1 MFDSVIATAG
11 SFKVVV
17 WAIAG
22 IFLLIVIATVTIA
35 FSISTNER
43 KKEFAT
49 LLIIGAARKKLSNIV
64 LGESLLISGS
74 GAIAGTLLGT
84 VAIISFRFLIQENIN
99 IPFVLPNVFT
109 IFLAIVGA
117 LFVPAIFGTLASYRI
132 ARKVGKIDVYTALKE
147 DA

>member
-1 MFDSVIATAG
+1 
-11 SFKVVV
+11 
-17 WAIAG
+17 
-22 IFLLIVIATVTIA
+22 
-35 FSISTNER
+35 
-43 KKEFAT
+43 
-49 LLIIGAARKKLSNIV
+49 
-64 LGESLLISGS
+64 
-74 GAIAGTLLGT
+74 LGT